1 MILSESWL
9 REWVN
14 PDLDSDGLAHRLT
27 MAGLEV
33 DAVTALAEGL
43 SGVIVAE
50 IVAAQPHPD
59 ADKLKVCS
67 VNTGS
72 DIVQIVC
79 GAPNAEVGLKAP
91 LAQPGD
97 KLPGGVKIK
106 KAKLRGV
113 ESQGML
119 CSAAELTLS
128 EDHDGLLALAS
139 DAPIGTDISEYLNL
153 DDRLIEI
160 GLTPNRADCLSVL
173 GVARDLAVVVDLPFN
188 GEASAPVE
196 PKVDD
201 TFPVTVLSPEKC
213 PRYLGRVIRDVDV
226 RRPTPLFMVER
237 LRRSG
242 IRSIDP
248 VVDITNYVM
257 LEIGQPLHAFNL
269 EALEGGIVVREAQP
283 NEALTLLDGQ
293 SRKMTAGT
301 LMIADKVKPLAMA
314 GIMGGEGSGVDQQT
328 RHLFLEAAFFTPEL
342 MAGRARQYGLHTDAS
357 HRYERGVD
365 PELPYRA
372 IERATTLLM
381 EWVGGKP
388 GPITDISATEHLPA
402 RTGVTLRASA
412 IEAMLGIEV
421 PADEVTRIL
430 KGLGFEVVVDSAAQ
444 EWCCTA
450 PSWRFDMG
458 LEADLIEEIAR
469 IFGYDNIPTQPVQG
483 ASQAGVNSEAT
494 ASLADIRHRLVSR
507 GFNEAITFSF
517 VSPDAQALFDPDWVP
532 VALKNPISSDLSVMR
547 TSLLPGLAGAAA
559 HNIKRQITRVR
570 FFETGLRFLPE
581 ANGLTQTPTLALILC
596 GARTPEG
603 WSAQS
608 DTVDFYDLKGEIEA
622 LLAAAAKPV
631 TFRSAIRAGLHD
643 GQTAEVVLGD
653 SVIGVMGRLHPMAAS
668 ELDLPDKTFVA
679 ELDLAEVL
687 QRAMPDYHDISR
699 YPEVRRDLAVVLDK
713 QVAASAAV
721 DLVKAAAGEY
731 LADVVVFDLYEG
743 EGVAENEKSLA
754 MGLTFRDQS
763 RTLTDEEVSNALVQV
778 IDSLTEKLGAR
789 LRH

>member
-1 MILSESWL
+1 
-9 REWVN
+9 
-14 PDLDSDGLAHRLT
+14 
-27 MAGLEV
+27 
-33 DAVTALAEGL
+33 
-43 SGVIVAE
+43 
-50 IVAAQPHPD
+50 
-59 ADKLKVCS
+59 
-67 VNTGS
+67 
-72 DIVQIVC
+72 
-79 GAPNAEVGLKAP
+79 
-91 LAQPGD
+91 
-97 KLPGGVKIK
+97 
-106 KAKLRGV
+106 
-113 ESQGML
+113 ML

-128 EDHDGLLALAS
+128 DDHDGLLALPS
-139 DAPIGTDISEYLNL
+139 DAPVGKDMTDYLNL

-173 GVARDLAVVVDLPFN
+173 GVARDLAVVVDAPFN
-188 GEASAPVE
+188 DEAAAAVE
-196 PKVDD
+196 PTIDE

-213 PRYLGRVIRDVDV
+213 PRYLGRVIRDIDIA
-226 RRPTPLFMVER
+226 RPTPLFMVER

-257 LEIGQPLHAFNL
+257 LELGQPLHAFNL
-269 EALEGGIVVREAQP
+269 EALEGGIVVREAES

-293 SRKMTAGT
+293 AREMTAGT
-301 LMIADKVKPLAMA
+301 LMIADQVKPLAMA

-372 IERATTLLM
+372 IERATALLL
-381 EWVGGKP
+381 EWVGGNP
-388 GPITDISATEHLPA
+388 GPVTDISATEQLPLRA
-402 RTGVTLRASA
+402 GVTLRASA
-412 IEAMLGIEV
+412 LEAMLGIEV

-430 KGLGFEVVVDSAAQ
+430 RGLGFEVVIDSAAQ

-458 LEADLIEEIAR
+458 LEADLIEEVAR
-469 IFGYDNIPTQPVQG
+469 IFGYDNIPTLPVQG
-483 ASQAGVNSEAT
+483 ASQASVNSETT
-494 ASLADIRHRLVSR
+494 ASLAELRHRLVSR

-517 VSPDAQALFDPDWVP
+517 VSPSAQRLFDPDSVP
-532 VALKNPISSDLSVMR
+532 VALKNPISSDLAVMR

-559 HNIKRQITRVR
+559 HNIKRQISRIR
-570 FFETGLRFLPE
+570 LFETGLRFLPHDN
-581 ANGLTQTPTLALILC
+581 ALAQTPTLALLLC
-596 GARTPEG
+596 GARSPEG
-603 WSAQS
+603 WSAQPS
-608 DTVDFYDLKGEIEA
+608 AVDFYDLKGEIEA
-622 LLAAAAKPV
+622 LLAAAALPV
-631 TFRSAIRAGLHD
+631 LFRPAVRPGLHD

-653 SVIGVMGRLHPMAAS
+653 TVIGILGRLHPTVAS

-687 QRAMPDYHDISR
+687 QRAMPDYQDISR

-713 QVAASAAV
+713 QVAASAAL
-721 DLVKAAAGEY
+721 DLVKAVAGEH
-731 LADVVVFDLYEG
+731 LADVVIFDLYEG
-743 EGVAENEKSLA
+743 DGVAENEKSLA

-763 RTLTDEEVSNALVQV
+763 RTLTDEEVSNALAQV

>member
-763 RTLTDEEVSNALVQV
+763 RTLTDEEVSNALAQV

>member
-14 PDLDSDGLAHRLT
+14 PDLDTHELAHRLT

-33 DAVTALAEGL
+33 DAVTPLAEGL
-43 SGVIVAE
+43 SGVVVAE
-50 IVAAQPHPD
+50 IVAAQQHPD
-59 ADKLKVCS
+59 ADKLRVCS

-72 DIVQIVC
+72 DTVQIVC
-79 GAPNAEVGLKAP
+79 GAPNADVGLKAP
-91 LAQPGD
+91 LAQPGA

-128 EDHDGLLALAS
+128 DDHDGLLALAS
-139 DAPIGTDISEYLNL
+139 DAPVGTDISEYLNL

-173 GVARDLAVVVDLPFN
+173 GVARDLAVVVDLPFSDE
-188 GEASAPVE
+188 EAVPVE
-196 PKVDD
+196 PMISE

-213 PRYLGRVIRDVDV
+213 PRYLGRVIKDVDIN
-226 RRPTPLFMVER
+226 RPTPLFMVER

-293 SRKMTAGT
+293 ARDMIEGT
-301 LMIADKVKPLAMA
+301 LMIADEVKPLAMA
-314 GIMGGEGSGVDQQT
+314 GIMGGQGSGVDKQT

-342 MAGRARQYGLHTDAS
+342 MAGRARHYGLHTDAS

-372 IERATTLLM
+372 IERATTLLL

-388 GPITDISATEHLPA
+388 GPITDISATEHLPPRA
-402 RTGVTLRASA
+402 GVTLRASA

-421 PADEVTRIL
+421 SADEVTRIL
-430 KGLGFEVVVDSAAQ
+430 KGLGFEVVHDAAAQ

-483 ASQAGVNSEAT
+483 ASQAGANSEAT
-494 ASLADIRHRLVSR
+494 ASLAEIRYRLVSR

-517 VSPDAQALFDPDWVP
+517 VSPGAQALFNPDWVP
-532 VALKNPISSDLSVMR
+532 VSLKNPISSDLAVMR

-559 HNIKRQITRVR
+559 HNIKRQTTRIR
-570 FFETGLRFLPE
+570 LFETGLRFLPQDS
-581 ANGLTQTPTLALILC
+581 GLAQTPTLALILC
-596 GARTPEG
+596 GARSPEG
-603 WSAQS
+603 WSTQS
-608 DTVDFYDLKGEIEA
+608 DAVDFYDLKGEIEA
-622 LLAAAAKPV
+622 LLAAAAMPLV
-631 TFRSAIRAGLHD
+631 FRPAVRPGLHD
-643 GQTAEVVLGD
+643 GQTAEVMVGET
-653 SVIGVMGRLHPMAAS
+653 VIGVAGRLHPTAAS

-763 RTLTDEEVSNALVQV
+763 RTLTDEEVSNALAQV

>member
-14 PDLDSDGLAHRLT
+14 PDLDTHELAHRLT

-33 DAVTALAEGL
+33 DAVTPLAEGL
-43 SGVIVAE
+43 SGVVVAE
-50 IVAAQPHPD
+50 IVAAQQHPD
-59 ADKLKVCS
+59 ADKLRVCS

-72 DIVQIVC
+72 DTVQIVC

-91 LAQPGD
+91 LAQPGA

-128 EDHDGLLALAS
+128 DDHDGLLALAS
-139 DAPIGTDISEYLNL
+139 DAPVGTDISEYLNL

-173 GVARDLAVVVDLPFN
+173 GVARDLAVVVDLPFSDE
-188 GEASAPVE
+188 EAVPVE
-196 PKVDD
+196 PMISE

-213 PRYLGRVIRDVDV
+213 PRYLGRVIKDVDIN
-226 RRPTPLFMVER
+226 RPTPLFMVER

-293 SRKMTAGT
+293 ARDMIEGT
-301 LMIADKVKPLAMA
+301 LMIADEVKPLAMA
-314 GIMGGEGSGVDQQT
+314 GIMGGQGSGVDKQT

-342 MAGRARQYGLHTDAS
+342 MAGRARHYGLHTDAS

-372 IERATTLLM
+372 IERATTLLL

-388 GPITDISATEHLPA
+388 GPITDISATEHLPPRA
-402 RTGVTLRASA
+402 GVTLRASA
-412 IEAMLGIEV
+412 IEAMLGVEV
-421 PADEVTRIL
+421 SADEVTRIL
-430 KGLGFEVVVDSAAQ
+430 KGLGFEVVHDAAAQ

-483 ASQAGVNSEAT
+483 ASQAGANSEAT
-494 ASLADIRHRLVSR
+494 ASLAEIRYRLVSR

-517 VSPDAQALFDPDWVP
+517 VSPGAQALFNPDWVP
-532 VALKNPISSDLSVMR
+532 VSLKNPISSDLAVMR

-559 HNIKRQITRVR
+559 HNIKRQTTRIR
-570 FFETGLRFLPE
+570 LFETGLRFLPQDS
-581 ANGLTQTPTLALILC
+581 GLAQTPTLALILC
-596 GARTPEG
+596 GARSPEG
-603 WSAQS
+603 WSTQS
-608 DTVDFYDLKGEIEA
+608 DAVDFYDLKGEIEA
-622 LLAAAAKPV
+622 LLAAAAMPLV
-631 TFRSAIRAGLHD
+631 FRPAVRPGLHD
-643 GQTAEVVLGD
+643 GQTAEVMVGET
-653 SVIGVMGRLHPMAAS
+653 VIGVAGRLHPTAAS

-763 RTLTDEEVSNALVQV
+763 RTLTDEEVSNALAQV

>member
-14 PDLDSDGLAHRLT
+14 PDLDTHELAHRLT

-33 DAVTALAEGL
+33 DAVTPLAEGL
-43 SGVIVAE
+43 SGVVVAE
-50 IVAAQPHPD
+50 IVAAQQHPD
-59 ADKLKVCS
+59 ADKLRVCS

-72 DIVQIVC
+72 DTVQIVC

-91 LAQPGD
+91 LAQPGA

-128 EDHDGLLALAS
+128 DDHDGLLALAS
-139 DAPIGTDISEYLNL
+139 DAPVGTDISEYLNL

-173 GVARDLAVVVDLPFN
+173 GVARDLAVVVDLPFSDE
-188 GEASAPVE
+188 EAVPVE
-196 PKVDD
+196 PMISE

-213 PRYLGRVIRDVDV
+213 PRYLGRVIKDVDIN
-226 RRPTPLFMVER
+226 RPTPLFMVER

-293 SRKMTAGT
+293 ARDMIEGT
-301 LMIADKVKPLAMA
+301 LMIADEVKPLAMA
-314 GIMGGEGSGVDQQT
+314 GIMGGQGSGVDKQT

-342 MAGRARQYGLHTDAS
+342 MAGRARHYGLHTDAS

-372 IERATTLLM
+372 IERATTLLL

-388 GPITDISATEHLPA
+388 GPITDISATEHLPPRA
-402 RTGVTLRASA
+402 GVTLRASA

-421 PADEVTRIL
+421 SADEVTRIL
-430 KGLGFEVVVDSAAQ
+430 KGLGFEVVHDAAAQ

-483 ASQAGVNSEAT
+483 ASQAGANSEAT
-494 ASLADIRHRLVSR
+494 ASLAEIRYRLVSR

-517 VSPDAQALFDPDWVP
+517 VSPGAQALFNPDWVP
-532 VALKNPISSDLSVMR
+532 VSLKNPISSDLAVMR

-559 HNIKRQITRVR
+559 HNIKRQTTRIR
-570 FFETGLRFLPE
+570 LFETGLRFLPQDS
-581 ANGLTQTPTLALILC
+581 GLAQTPTLALILC
-596 GARTPEG
+596 GARSPEG
-603 WSAQS
+603 WSTQS
-608 DTVDFYDLKGEIEA
+608 DAVDFYDLKGEIEA
-622 LLAAAAKPV
+622 LLAAAAMPLV
-631 TFRSAIRAGLHD
+631 FRPAVRPGLHD
-643 GQTAEVVLGD
+643 GQTAEVMVGET
-653 SVIGVMGRLHPMAAS
+653 VIGVAGRLHPTAAS

-731 LADVVVFDLYEG
+731 LDDVVVFDLYEG

-763 RTLTDEEVSNALVQV
+763 RTLTDEEVSNALAQV

>member
-14 PDLDSDGLAHRLT
+14 PDLDTHELAHRLT

-33 DAVTALAEGL
+33 DAVTPLAEGL
-43 SGVIVAE
+43 SGVVVAE
-50 IVAAQPHPD
+50 IVAAQQHPD
-59 ADKLKVCS
+59 ADKLRVCS

-72 DIVQIVC
+72 DTVQIVC

-91 LAQPGD
+91 LAQPGA

-128 EDHDGLLALAS
+128 DDHDGLLALAS
-139 DAPIGTDISEYLNL
+139 DAPVGTDISEYLNL

-173 GVARDLAVVVDLPFN
+173 GVARDLAVVVDLPFSDE
-188 GEASAPVE
+188 EAVPVE
-196 PKVDD
+196 PMISE

-213 PRYLGRVIRDVDV
+213 PRYLGRVIKDVDIN
-226 RRPTPLFMVER
+226 RPTPLFMVER

-248 VVDITNYVM
+248 IVDITNYVM

-293 SRKMTAGT
+293 ARDMIEGT
-301 LMIADKVKPLAMA
+301 LMIADEVKPLAMA
-314 GIMGGEGSGVDQQT
+314 GIMGGQGSGVDKQT

-342 MAGRARQYGLHTDAS
+342 MAGRARHYGLHTDAS

-372 IERATTLLM
+372 IERATTLLL

-388 GPITDISATEHLPA
+388 GPITDISATEHLPPRA
-402 RTGVTLRASA
+402 GVTLRASA

-421 PADEVTRIL
+421 SADEVTRIL
-430 KGLGFEVVVDSAAQ
+430 KGLGFEVVHDAAAQ

-483 ASQAGVNSEAT
+483 ASQAGANSEAT
-494 ASLADIRHRLVSR
+494 ASLAEIRYRLVSR

-517 VSPDAQALFDPDWVP
+517 VSPGAQALFNPDWVP
-532 VALKNPISSDLSVMR
+532 VSLKNPISSDLAVMR
-547 TSLLPGLAGAAA
+547 TSLLPGIAGAAA
-559 HNIKRQITRVR
+559 HNIKRQTTRIR
-570 FFETGLRFLPE
+570 LFETGLRFLPQDS
-581 ANGLTQTPTLALILC
+581 GLAQTPTLALILC
-596 GARTPEG
+596 GARSPEG
-603 WSAQS
+603 WSTQS
-608 DTVDFYDLKGEIEA
+608 DAVDFYDLKGEIEA
-622 LLAAAAKPV
+622 LLAAAAMPLV
-631 TFRSAIRAGLHD
+631 FRPAVRPGLHD
-643 GQTAEVVLGD
+643 GQTAEVMVGET
-653 SVIGVMGRLHPMAAS
+653 VIGVAGRLHPTAAS

-763 RTLTDEEVSNALVQV
+763 RTLTDEEVSNALAQV

>member
-9 REWVN
+9 REWVS
-14 PDLDSDGLAHRLT
+14 PDLDSHELAHRLT

-50 IVAAQPHPD
+50 IVAVKQHPD

-139 DAPIGTDISEYLNL
+139 DAPVGTDITEYLDL

-196 PKVDD
+196 PALDE

-226 RRPTPLFMVER
+226 SRPTPLFMVER

-257 LEIGQPLHAFNL
+257 LELGQPLHAFNL
-269 EALEGGIVVREAQP
+269 EALEGGIVVRDAQP
-283 NEALTLLDGQ
+283 NEALMLLDGQ
-293 SRKMTAGT
+293 SREMTVGT
-301 LMIADKVKPLAMA
+301 LMIADEVKPLAMA

-388 GPITDISATEHLPA
+388 GPITDISATEHLPVRA
-402 RTGVTLRASA
+402 GVMLRASA

-430 KGLGFEVVVDSAAQ
+430 KGLGFEVVVDPAAQ

-469 IFGYDNIPTQPVQG
+469 IFGYDNIPTLPVQG
-483 ASQAGVNSEAT
+483 ASQAGVNSET
-494 ASLADIRHRLVSR
+494 TTSLADIRHRLVSR

-532 VALKNPISSDLSVMR
+532 VALKNPISSDLAVMR

-570 FFETGLRFLPE
+570 LFETGLRFLPE
-581 ANGLTQTPTLALILC
+581 ANGLAQTPTLALILC

-603 WSAQS
+603 WSTQS
-608 DTVDFYDLKGEIEA
+608 GSVDFYDLKGEIEA
-622 LLAAAAKPV
+622 LFAAAATPV
-631 TFRSAIRAGLHD
+631 TFRSAVRSGLHD
-643 GQTAEVVLGD
+643 GQTAEVLLGD
-653 SVIGVMGRLHPMAAS
+653 TVIGVIGRLHPTAAS

-721 DLVKAAAGEY
+721 DLVKAAAGEC

-754 MGLTFRDQS
+754 LGLTFRDQS
-763 RTLTDEEVSNALVQV
+763 RTLTDEEVSNTLAQV

>member
-14 PDLDSDGLAHRLT
+14 PDLESHELAHRLT

-33 DAVTALAEGL
+33 DAVTTLAEGL
-43 SGVIVAE
+43 SGVVVAE
-50 IVAAQPHPD
+50 IVAAQQHPD

-72 DIVQIVC
+72 DTVQIVC
-79 GAPNAEVGLKAP
+79 GAPNAEVGLKVP
-91 LAQPGD
+91 LAQPGAT
-97 KLPGGVKIK
+97 LPGGVKIK

-128 EDHDGLLALAS
+128 DDHDGLLALPS
-139 DAPIGTDISEYLNL
+139 DAPVGKDMTDYLNL

-173 GVARDLAVVVDLPFN
+173 GVARDLAVVVDALFN
-188 GEASAPVE
+188 DEAAAAVE
-196 PKVDD
+196 PTIDE

-213 PRYLGRVIRDVDV
+213 PRYLGRVIRDIDIA
-226 RRPTPLFMVER
+226 RPTPLFMVER

-257 LEIGQPLHAFNL
+257 LELGQPLHAFNL
-269 EALEGGIVVREAQP
+269 EALEGGIVVREAES

-293 SRKMTAGT
+293 AREMTAGT
-301 LMIADKVKPLAMA
+301 LMIADQVKPLAMA

-372 IERATTLLM
+372 IERATALLL
-381 EWVGGKP
+381 EWVGGNP
-388 GPITDISATEHLPA
+388 GPVIDISATEQLPLRA
-402 RTGVTLRASA
+402 GVTLRASA
-412 IEAMLGIEV
+412 LEAMLGIEV

-430 KGLGFEVVVDSAAQ
+430 KGLGFEVVIDSAAQ

-458 LEADLIEEIAR
+458 LEADLIEEVAR
-469 IFGYDNIPTQPVQG
+469 IFGYDNIPTLPVQG
-483 ASQAGVNSEAT
+483 ASQASVNSETT
-494 ASLADIRHRLVSR
+494 ASLAELRHRLVSR

-517 VSPDAQALFDPDWVP
+517 VSPSAQRLFDPDSVP
-532 VALKNPISSDLSVMR
+532 VALKNPISSDLAVMR

-559 HNIKRQITRVR
+559 HNIKRQISRIR
-570 FFETGLRFLPE
+570 LFETGLRFLPHDN
-581 ANGLTQTPTLALILC
+581 ALAQTPTLALLLC
-596 GARTPEG
+596 GARSPEG
-603 WSAQS
+603 WSAQPS
-608 DTVDFYDLKGEIEA
+608 AVDFYDLKGEIEA
-622 LLAAAAKPV
+622 LLAAAALPV
-631 TFRSAIRAGLHD
+631 LFRPAVRPGLHD

-653 SVIGVMGRLHPMAAS
+653 KVIGILGRLHPTVAS

-687 QRAMPDYHDISR
+687 QRAMPDYQDISR

-713 QVAASAAV
+713 QVAASAAL
-721 DLVKAAAGEY
+721 DLVKAVAGEH
-731 LADVVVFDLYEG
+731 LADVIIFDLYEG
-743 EGVAENEKSLA
+743 KGVAENEKSLA

-763 RTLTDEEVSNALVQV
+763 RTLTDEEVSNALAQV

>member
-188 GEASAPVE
+188 GEASAPVK

-226 RRPTPLFMVER
+226 TRPTPLFMVER

-293 SRKMTAGT
+293 SREMTAGT
-301 LMIADKVKPLAMA
+301 LMIADEVKPLAMA

-388 GPITDISATEHLPA
+388 GPI
-402 RTGVTLRASA
+402 
-412 IEAMLGIEV
+412 
-421 PADEVTRIL
+421 
-430 KGLGFEVVVDSAAQ
+430 
-444 EWCCTA
+444 
-450 PSWRFDMG
+450 
-458 LEADLIEEIAR
+458 LI
-469 IFGYDNIPTQPVQG
+469 
-483 ASQAGVNSEAT
+483 
-494 ASLADIRHRLVSR
+494 
-507 GFNEAITFSF
+507 
-517 VSPDAQALFDPDWVP
+517 
-532 VALKNPISSDLSVMR
+532 
-547 TSLLPGLAGAAA
+547 SLLP
-559 HNIKRQITRVR
+559 NIYR
-570 FFETGLRFLPE
+570 L
-581 ANGLTQTPTLALILC
+581 
-596 GARTPEG
+596 
-603 WSAQS
+603 
-608 DTVDFYDLKGEIEA
+608 
-622 LLAAAAKPV
+622 
-631 TFRSAIRAGLHD
+631 
-643 GQTAEVVLGD
+643 VL
-653 SVIGVMGRLHPMAAS
+653 V
-668 ELDLPDKTFVA
+668 
-679 ELDLAEVL
+679 
-687 QRAMPDYHDISR
+687 
-699 YPEVRRDLAVVLDK
+699 
-713 QVAASAAV
+713 
-721 DLVKAAAGEY
+721 
-731 LADVVVFDLYEG
+731 
-743 EGVAENEKSLA
+743 
-754 MGLTFRDQS
+754 
-763 RTLTDEEVSNALVQV
+763 
-778 IDSLTEKLGAR
+778 
-789 LRH
+789 

>member
-1 MILSESWL
+1 MIISESWL

-14 PDLDSDGLAHRLT
+14 PDLDTHELAHRLT

-33 DAVTALAEGL
+33 DAVTPLAEGL
-43 SGVIVAE
+43 SGVVVAE
-50 IVAAQPHPD
+50 IVAAQQHPD
-59 ADKLKVCS
+59 ADKLRVCS

-72 DIVQIVC
+72 DTVQIVC

-91 LAQPGD
+91 LAQPGA

-128 EDHDGLLALAS
+128 DDHDGLLALAS
-139 DAPIGTDISEYLNL
+139 DAPVGTDISEYLNL

-173 GVARDLAVVVDLPFN
+173 GVARDLAVVVDLPFSDE
-188 GEASAPVE
+188 EAVPVE
-196 PKVDD
+196 PMISE
-201 TFPVTVLSPEKC
+201 TFSVTVLSPEKC
-213 PRYLGRVIRDVDV
+213 PRYLGRVIKDVDIN
-226 RRPTPLFMVER
+226 RPTPLFMVER

-293 SRKMTAGT
+293 ARDMIEGT
-301 LMIADKVKPLAMA
+301 LMIADEVKPLAMA
-314 GIMGGEGSGVDQQT
+314 GIMGGQGSGVDKQT

-342 MAGRARQYGLHTDAS
+342 MAGRARHYGLHTDAS

-372 IERATTLLM
+372 IERATTLLL

-388 GPITDISATEHLPA
+388 GPITDISATEHLPPRA
-402 RTGVTLRASA
+402 GVTLRASA

-421 PADEVTRIL
+421 SADEVTRIL
-430 KGLGFEVVVDSAAQ
+430 KGLGFEVVHDAAAQ

-483 ASQAGVNSEAT
+483 ASQAGANSEAT
-494 ASLADIRHRLVSR
+494 ASLAEIRYRLVSR

-517 VSPDAQALFDPDWVP
+517 VSPGAQALFNPDWVP
-532 VALKNPISSDLSVMR
+532 VSLKNPISSDLAVMR

-559 HNIKRQITRVR
+559 HNIKRQTTRIR
-570 FFETGLRFLPE
+570 LFETGLRFLPQDS
-581 ANGLTQTPTLALILC
+581 GLAQTPTLALILC
-596 GARTPEG
+596 GARSPEG
-603 WSAQS
+603 WSTQS
-608 DTVDFYDLKGEIEA
+608 DAVDFYDLKGEIEA
-622 LLAAAAKPV
+622 LLAAAAMPLV
-631 TFRSAIRAGLHD
+631 FRPAVRPGLHD
-643 GQTAEVVLGD
+643 GQTAEVMVGET
-653 SVIGVMGRLHPMAAS
+653 VIGVAGRLHPTAAS

-763 RTLTDEEVSNALVQV
+763 RTLTDEEVSNALAQV

>member
-1 MILSESWL
+1 
-9 REWVN
+9 
-14 PDLDSDGLAHRLT
+14 
-27 MAGLEV
+27 
-33 DAVTALAEGL
+33 
-43 SGVIVAE
+43 VA
-50 IVAAQPHPD
+50 
-59 ADKLKVCS
+59 
-67 VNTGS
+67 
-72 DIVQIVC
+72 
-79 GAPNAEVGLKAP
+79 
-91 LAQPGD
+91 
-97 KLPGGVKIK
+97 IK

-139 DAPIGTDISEYLNL
+139 DAPVGTDIKEYLNL

-188 GEASAPVE
+188 GEASATVAPALDE
-196 PKVDD
+196 
-201 TFPVTVLSPEKC
+201 TLPVTVLSPEKC
-213 PRYLGRVIRDVDV
+213 PRYLGRVIRDVDIN
-226 RRPTPLFMVER
+226 RPTPLFMVER

-293 SRKMTAGT
+293 SREMTAGT
-301 LMIADKVKPLAMA
+301 LMIADEVKPLAIA

-402 RTGVTLRASA
+402 RAGVTLRASA
-412 IEAMLGIEV
+412 IKAMLGIEV

-430 KGLGFEVVVDSAAQ
+430 KGLGFEVVVDSAAD

-469 IFGYDNIPTQPVQG
+469 IFGYDNIPTLPVQG
-483 ASQAGVNSEAT
+483 ASQAGVNSEAM

-517 VSPDAQALFDPDWVP
+517 VSPDAQALFDPDSVP
-532 VALKNPISSDLSVMR
+532 VALKNPISSDLAVMR

-581 ANGLTQTPTLALILC
+581 ASDLAQTPTLALILC
-596 GARTPEG
+596 GARAPEG
-603 WSAQS
+603 WSTQS
-608 DTVDFYDLKGEIEA
+608 DSVDFFDLKGEIEA

-631 TFRSAIRAGLHD
+631 TFRSAVRAGLHD

-653 SVIGVMGRLHPMAAS
+653 SVIGVMGRLHPTAAS

-763 RTLTDEEVSNALVQV
+763 RTLTDEEVSNALAQV

>member
-14 PDLDSDGLAHRLT
+14 PDLDSHELAHRLT

-50 IVAAQPHPD
+50 IVAAQQHPD

-139 DAPIGTDISEYLNL
+139 DAPVGADITEYLDL

-173 GVARDLAVVVDLPFN
+173 GVARDLAVVVDAPFN
-188 GEASAPVE
+188 GEASAPVQPALDE
-196 PKVDD
+196 

-213 PRYLGRVIRDVDV
+213 PRYLGRVIRDVDIN
-226 RRPTPLFMVER
+226 RPTPLFMVER

-283 NEALTLLDGQ
+283 NEVLTLLDGQ
-293 SRKMTAGT
+293 SREMTAGT
-301 LMIADKVKPLAMA
+301 LMIADEVKPLAMA

-342 MAGRARQYGLHTDAS
+342 MAGRARHYGLHTDAS

-372 IERATTLLM
+372 IERATNLLM

-388 GPITDISATEHLPA
+388 GPIIDITATEHLPA
-402 RTGVTLRASA
+402 RAGVTLRASA
-412 IEAMLGIEV
+412 IKAMLGIEV

-430 KGLGFEVVVDSAAQ
+430 KGLGFEVVIDSAAQ

-469 IFGYDNIPTQPVQG
+469 IFGYDNIPTLPVQG

-494 ASLADIRHRLVSR
+494 ASLAEIRHRLVSR

-517 VSPDAQALFDPDWVP
+517 VSPDAQALFDPDSVP
-532 VALKNPISSDLSVMR
+532 VALKNPISSDLAVMR

-559 HNIKRQITRVR
+559 HNIKRQITRIR
-570 FFETGLRFLPE
+570 LFETGLRFLPE
-581 ANGLTQTPTLALILC
+581 ATGLAQTPTLALIVC

-603 WSAQS
+603 WSMQS
-608 DTVDFYDLKGEIEA
+608 DSVDFYDLKGEIEA

-653 SVIGVMGRLHPMAAS
+653 SVIGVMGRLHPTAAS

-721 DLVKAAAGEY
+721 DLVKAAAGEC

-763 RTLTDEEVSNALVQV
+763 RTLTDEEVSTALAQV

>member
-14 PDLDSDGLAHRLT
+14 PDLDSHELAHRLT

-33 DAVTALAEGL
+33 DAVTPLAEGL

-50 IVAAQPHPD
+50 IVATQQHPD
-59 ADKLKVCS
+59 ADKLRVCS

-139 DAPIGTDISEYLNL
+139 DAPVGKGITEYLDL

-173 GVARDLAVVVDLPFN
+173 GVARDLAVVIDLPFN
-188 GEASAPVE
+188 EEVSASVE
-196 PKVDD
+196 PALDE

-213 PRYLGRVIRDVDV
+213 PRYLGRVIRDVDIN
-226 RRPTPLFMVER
+226 RPTPLFMVER

-257 LEIGQPLHAFNL
+257 LELGQPLHAFNL

-293 SRKMTAGT
+293 SREMTAGT
-301 LMIADKVKPLAMA
+301 LMIADEVKPLAMA

-342 MAGRARQYGLHTDAS
+342 MAGRARQHGLHTDAS

-388 GPITDISATEHLPA
+388 GPITDISATEHLPV

-412 IEAMLGIEV
+412 VEAMLGIEV

-469 IFGYDNIPTQPVQG
+469 IFGYDNIPTLPVQG
-483 ASQAGVNSEAT
+483 ASQAGVNSET
-494 ASLADIRHRLVSR
+494 TTSLADIRHRLVSR

-532 VALKNPISSDLSVMR
+532 VALKNPISSDLAVMR

-581 ANGLTQTPTLALILC
+581 ANGLAQTPTLALILC

-608 DTVDFYDLKGEIEA
+608 ESVDFYDLKGEIEA

-653 SVIGVMGRLHPMAAS
+653 SVIGVMGRLHPTAAS

-763 RTLTDEEVSNALVQV
+763 RTLTDEEVSNALAQV

>member
-14 PDLDSDGLAHRLT
+14 PDLESHELAHRLT

-33 DAVTALAEGL
+33 DAVTTLAEGL
-43 SGVIVAE
+43 SGVVVAE
-50 IVAAQPHPD
+50 IVAAQQHPD

-72 DIVQIVC
+72 DTVQIVC
-79 GAPNAEVGLKAP
+79 GAPNAEVGLKVP
-91 LAQPGD
+91 LAQPGA

-128 EDHDGLLALAS
+128 DDHDGLLALPS
-139 DAPIGTDISEYLNL
+139 DAPVGKDMTDYLNL

-173 GVARDLAVVVDLPFN
+173 GVARDLAVVVDAPFN
-188 GEASAPVE
+188 DEAAAAVE
-196 PKVDD
+196 PTIDE

-213 PRYLGRVIRDVDV
+213 PRYLGRVIRDIDIA
-226 RRPTPLFMVER
+226 RPTPLFMVER

-257 LEIGQPLHAFNL
+257 LELGQPLHAFNL
-269 EALEGGIVVREAQP
+269 EALEGGIVVREAES

-293 SRKMTAGT
+293 AREMTAGT
-301 LMIADKVKPLAMA
+301 LMIADQVKPLAMA

-372 IERATTLLM
+372 IERATALLL
-381 EWVGGKP
+381 EWVGGNP
-388 GPITDISATEHLPA
+388 GPVIDISATEQLPLRA
-402 RTGVTLRASA
+402 GVTLRASA
-412 IEAMLGIEV
+412 LEAMLGIEV

-430 KGLGFEVVVDSAAQ
+430 RGLGFEVVIDSAAQ

-469 IFGYDNIPTQPVQG
+469 IFGYDNIPTLPVQG
-483 ASQAGVNSEAT
+483 ASQAGVNSETT
-494 ASLADIRHRLVSR
+494 ASLAELRHRLVSR

-517 VSPDAQALFDPDWVP
+517 VSPSAQRLFDPDSVP
-532 VALKNPISSDLSVMR
+532 VALKNPISSDLAVMR

-559 HNIKRQITRVR
+559 HNIKRQISRIR
-570 FFETGLRFLPE
+570 LFETGLRFLPHDN
-581 ANGLTQTPTLALILC
+581 ALAQTPTLALLLC
-596 GARTPEG
+596 GARSPEG
-603 WSAQS
+603 WSAQPS
-608 DTVDFYDLKGEIEA
+608 AVDFYDLKGEIEA
-622 LLAAAAKPV
+622 LLAAAALPV
-631 TFRSAIRAGLHD
+631 LFRPAVRPGLHD

-653 SVIGVMGRLHPMAAS
+653 TVIGILGRLHPTVAS

-687 QRAMPDYHDISR
+687 QRAMPDYQDISR

-713 QVAASAAV
+713 QVAASAAL
-721 DLVKAAAGEY
+721 DLVKAVAGEH
-731 LADVVVFDLYEG
+731 LADVVIFDLYEG

-763 RTLTDEEVSNALVQV
+763 RTLTDEEVSNALAQV
-778 IDSLTEKLGAR
+778 IDSLKEKLGAR

>member
-257 LEIGQPLHAFNL
+257 LEVGQPLHAFNL

-293 SRKMTAGT
+293 SREMTAGT

-430 KGLGFEVVVDSAAQ
+430 KGLGFEVVVDSASQ

-608 DTVDFYDLKGEIEA
+608 ATVDFYDLKGEIEA

-763 RTLTDEEVSNALVQV
+763 RTLTDEEVSNALAQV

>member
-188 GEASAPVE
+188 GEAGAPVE

-201 TFPVTVLSPEKC
+201 TFSVTVLSPEKC

-293 SRKMTAGT
+293 SREMTAGT
-301 LMIADKVKPLAMA
+301 LMIADEVKPLAMA

-372 IERATTLLM
+372 IERATSLLM

-388 GPITDISATEHLPA
+388 GPITDISATEHLPVRA
-402 RTGVTLRASA
+402 GVMLRASA
-412 IEAMLGIEV
+412 LEAVLGIEV

-469 IFGYDNIPTQPVQG
+469 IFGYDNIPTLPVQG

-532 VALKNPISSDLSVMR
+532 VALKNPISSDLAVMR

-603 WSAQS
+603 WSAES
-608 DTVDFYDLKGEIEA
+608 DSVDFYDLKGEIEA

-653 SVIGVMGRLHPMAAS
+653 SVIGVMGRLHPVAAS

-763 RTLTDEEVSNALVQV
+763 RTLTDEEVSNALAQV

>member
-1 MILSESWL
+1 
-9 REWVN
+9 
-14 PDLDSDGLAHRLT
+14 
-27 MAGLEV
+27 
-33 DAVTALAEGL
+33 
-43 SGVIVAE
+43 
-50 IVAAQPHPD
+50 
-59 ADKLKVCS
+59 
-67 VNTGS
+67 
-72 DIVQIVC
+72 
-79 GAPNAEVGLKAP
+79 
-91 LAQPGD
+91 
-97 KLPGGVKIK
+97 
-106 KAKLRGV
+106 
-113 ESQGML
+113 
-119 CSAAELTLS
+119 
-128 EDHDGLLALAS
+128 
-139 DAPIGTDISEYLNL
+139 
-153 DDRLIEI
+153 
-160 GLTPNRADCLSVL
+160 
-173 GVARDLAVVVDLPFN
+173 
-188 GEASAPVE
+188 
-196 PKVDD
+196 
-201 TFPVTVLSPEKC
+201 
-213 PRYLGRVIRDVDV
+213 
-226 RRPTPLFMVER
+226 
-237 LRRSG
+237 
-242 IRSIDP
+242 
-248 VVDITNYVM
+248 
-257 LEIGQPLHAFNL
+257 
-269 EALEGGIVVREAQP
+269 
-283 NEALTLLDGQ
+283 
-293 SRKMTAGT
+293 
-301 LMIADKVKPLAMA
+301 MA

-342 MAGRARQYGLHTDAS
+342 MAGRARHYGLHTDAS

-388 GPITDISATEHLPA
+388 GPITDITATEHLPA
-402 RTGVTLRASA
+402 RAGVTLRASA
-412 IEAMLGIEV
+412 IKAMLGIEV

-430 KGLGFEVVVDSAAQ
+430 KGLGFEVEIDSAAQ

-469 IFGYDNIPTQPVQG
+469 IFGYDNIPTLPVQG

-494 ASLADIRHRLVSR
+494 ASLAEIRHRLVSR

-532 VALKNPISSDLSVMR
+532 VALKNPISSDLAVMR

-608 DTVDFYDLKGEIEA
+608 DSVDFYDLKGEIEA
-622 LLAAAAKPV
+622 LLAAAAEPV

-653 SVIGVMGRLHPMAAS
+653 SVIGVIGRLHPTAAS

-763 RTLTDEEVSNALVQV
+763 RTLTDEEVSNALAQV

>member
-1 MILSESWL
+1 
-9 REWVN
+9 
-14 PDLDSDGLAHRLT
+14 
-27 MAGLEV
+27 
-33 DAVTALAEGL
+33 
-43 SGVIVAE
+43 
-50 IVAAQPHPD
+50 
-59 ADKLKVCS
+59 
-67 VNTGS
+67 
-72 DIVQIVC
+72 
-79 GAPNAEVGLKAP
+79 
-91 LAQPGD
+91 
-97 KLPGGVKIK
+97 VKIK

-139 DAPIGTDISEYLNL
+139 DAPVGKDITEYLDL

-188 GEASAPVE
+188 DEATAPVE
-196 PKVDD
+196 PTLDE

-213 PRYLGRVIRDVDV
+213 PRYLGRVIRDVDIN
-226 RRPTPLFMVER
+226 RPTPLFMVER

-293 SRKMTAGT
+293 TKEMMAGT
-301 LMIADKVKPLAMA
+301 LMIADEVKPLAMA

-342 MAGRARQYGLHTDAS
+342 MAGRARHYGLHTDAS

-388 GPITDISATEHLPA
+388 GPITDITATEHLPA
-402 RTGVTLRASA
+402 RAGVTLRASA
-412 IEAMLGIEV
+412 IKAMLGIEV

-430 KGLGFEVVVDSAAQ
+430 KGLGFEVEIDSAAQ

-469 IFGYDNIPTQPVQG
+469 IFGYDNIPTLPVQG

-494 ASLADIRHRLVSR
+494 ASLAEIRHRLVSR

-532 VALKNPISSDLSVMR
+532 VALKNPISSDLAVMR

-608 DTVDFYDLKGEIEA
+608 DSVDFYDLKGEIEA
-622 LLAAAAKPV
+622 LLAAAAEPV

-653 SVIGVMGRLHPMAAS
+653 SVIGVIGRLHPTAAS

-763 RTLTDEEVSNALVQV
+763 RTLTDEEVSNALAQV

>member
-14 PDLDSDGLAHRLT
+14 PDLDTHELAHRLT

-33 DAVTALAEGL
+33 DAVTPLAEGL
-43 SGVIVAE
+43 SGVVVAE
-50 IVAAQPHPD
+50 IVAAQQHPD
-59 ADKLKVCS
+59 ADKLRVCS

-72 DIVQIVC
+72 DTVQIVC

-91 LAQPGD
+91 LAQPGA

-128 EDHDGLLALAS
+128 DDHDGLLALAS
-139 DAPIGTDISEYLNL
+139 DAPVGTDISEYLNL

-173 GVARDLAVVVDLPFN
+173 GVARDLAVVVDLPFSDE
-188 GEASAPVE
+188 EAVPVE
-196 PKVDD
+196 PMISE

-213 PRYLGRVIRDVDV
+213 PRYLGRVIKDVDIN
-226 RRPTPLFMVER
+226 RPTPLFMVER

-293 SRKMTAGT
+293 ARDMIEGT
-301 LMIADKVKPLAMA
+301 LMIADEVKPLAMA
-314 GIMGGEGSGVDQQT
+314 GIMGGQGSGVDKQT

-342 MAGRARQYGLHTDAS
+342 MAGRARHYGLHTDAS

-372 IERATTLLM
+372 IERATTLLL

-388 GPITDISATEHLPA
+388 GPITDISATEHLPPRA
-402 RTGVTLRASA
+402 GVTLRASA

-430 KGLGFEVVVDSAAQ
+430 KGLGFEVVHDAAAQ

-483 ASQAGVNSEAT
+483 ASQAGANSEAT
-494 ASLADIRHRLVSR
+494 ASLAEIRYRLVSR

-517 VSPDAQALFDPDWVP
+517 VSPGAQALFNPDWVP
-532 VALKNPISSDLSVMR
+532 VSLKNPISSDLAVMR

-559 HNIKRQITRVR
+559 HNIKRQTTRIR
-570 FFETGLRFLPE
+570 LFETGLRFLPQDS
-581 ANGLTQTPTLALILC
+581 GLAQTPTLALILC
-596 GARTPEG
+596 GARSPEG
-603 WSAQS
+603 WSTQS
-608 DTVDFYDLKGEIEA
+608 DAVDFYDLKGEIEA
-622 LLAAAAKPV
+622 LLAAAAMPLV
-631 TFRSAIRAGLHD
+631 FRPAVRPGLHD
-643 GQTAEVVLGD
+643 GQTAEVMVGET
-653 SVIGVMGRLHPMAAS
+653 VIGVAGRLHPTAAS

-763 RTLTDEEVSNALVQV
+763 RTLTDEEVSNALAQV

>member
-14 PDLDSDGLAHRLT
+14 PDLESHELAHRLT

-33 DAVTALAEGL
+33 DAVTTLAEGL
-43 SGVIVAE
+43 SGVVVAE
-50 IVAAQPHPD
+50 IVAAQQHPD

-72 DIVQIVC
+72 DTVQIVC
-79 GAPNAEVGLKAP
+79 GAPNAEVGLKVP
-91 LAQPGD
+91 LAQPGAT
-97 KLPGGVKIK
+97 LPGGVKIK

-128 EDHDGLLALAS
+128 DDHDGLLALPS
-139 DAPIGTDISEYLNL
+139 DAPVGKDMTDYLNL

-173 GVARDLAVVVDLPFN
+173 GVARDLAVVVDALFN
-188 GEASAPVE
+188 DEAAAAVE
-196 PKVDD
+196 PTIDE

-213 PRYLGRVIRDVDV
+213 PRYLGRVIRDIDIA
-226 RRPTPLFMVER
+226 RPTPLFMVER

-257 LEIGQPLHAFNL
+257 LELGQPLHAFNL
-269 EALEGGIVVREAQP
+269 EALEGGIVVREAES

-293 SRKMTAGT
+293 AREMTAGT
-301 LMIADKVKPLAMA
+301 LMIADQVKPLAMA

-372 IERATTLLM
+372 IERATALLL
-381 EWVGGKP
+381 EWVGGNP
-388 GPITDISATEHLPA
+388 GPVTDISATEQLPLRA
-402 RTGVTLRASA
+402 GVTLRASA
-412 IEAMLGIEV
+412 LEAMLGIEV

-430 KGLGFEVVVDSAAQ
+430 RGLGFEVVIDSAAQ

-458 LEADLIEEIAR
+458 LEADLIEEVAR
-469 IFGYDNIPTQPVQG
+469 IFGYDNIPTLPVQG
-483 ASQAGVNSEAT
+483 ASQASVNSETT
-494 ASLADIRHRLVSR
+494 ASLAELRHRLVSR

-517 VSPDAQALFDPDWVP
+517 VSPSAQRLFDPDSVP
-532 VALKNPISSDLSVMR
+532 VALKNPISSDLAVMR

-559 HNIKRQITRVR
+559 HNIKRQISRIR
-570 FFETGLRFLPE
+570 LFETGLRFLPHDN
-581 ANGLTQTPTLALILC
+581 ALAQTPTLALLLC
-596 GARTPEG
+596 GARSPEG
-603 WSAQS
+603 WSAQPS
-608 DTVDFYDLKGEIEA
+608 AVDFYDLE
-622 LLAAAAKPV
+622 
-631 TFRSAIRAGLHD
+631 
-643 GQTAEVVLGD
+643 
-653 SVIGVMGRLHPMAAS
+653 
-668 ELDLPDKTFVA
+668 
-679 ELDLAEVL
+679 
-687 QRAMPDYHDISR
+687 
-699 YPEVRRDLAVVLDK
+699 RRDRGTTRRGRT
-713 QVAASAAV
+713 SRSC
-721 DLVKAAAGEY
+721 
-731 LADVVVFDLYEG
+731 F
-743 EGVAENEKSLA
+743 
-754 MGLTFRDQS
+754 GLP
-763 RTLTDEEVSNALVQV
+763 
-778 IDSLTEKLGAR
+778 
-789 LRH
+789 

>member
-14 PDLDSDGLAHRLT
+14 PDLDTHELAHRLT

-33 DAVTALAEGL
+33 DAVTPLAEGL
-43 SGVIVAE
+43 SGVVVAE
-50 IVAAQPHPD
+50 IVAAQQHPD
-59 ADKLKVCS
+59 ADKLRVCS

-72 DIVQIVC
+72 DTVQIVC

-91 LAQPGD
+91 LAQPGA

-128 EDHDGLLALAS
+128 DDHDGLLALAS
-139 DAPIGTDISEYLNL
+139 DAPVGTDISEYLNL

-173 GVARDLAVVVDLPFN
+173 GVARDLAVVVDLPFSDE
-188 GEASAPVE
+188 EAVPVE
-196 PKVDD
+196 PMISE

-213 PRYLGRVIRDVDV
+213 PRYLGRVIKDVDIN
-226 RRPTPLFMVER
+226 RPTPLFMVER

-293 SRKMTAGT
+293 ARDMIEGT
-301 LMIADKVKPLAMA
+301 LMIADEVKPLAMA
-314 GIMGGEGSGVDQQT
+314 GIMGGQGSGVDKQT

-342 MAGRARQYGLHTDAS
+342 MAGRARHYGLHTDAS

-372 IERATTLLM
+372 IERATTLLL

-388 GPITDISATEHLPA
+388 GPITDISATEHLPPRA
-402 RTGVTLRASA
+402 GVTLRASA

-421 PADEVTRIL
+421 SADEVTRIL
-430 KGLGFEVVVDSAAQ
+430 KGLGFEVVHDAAAQ

-483 ASQAGVNSEAT
+483 ASQAGANSEAT
-494 ASLADIRHRLVSR
+494 ASLAEIRYRLVSR

-517 VSPDAQALFDPDWVP
+517 VSPGAQALFNPDWVP
-532 VALKNPISSDLSVMR
+532 VSLKNPISSDLAVMR

-559 HNIKRQITRVR
+559 HNIKRQTTRIR
-570 FFETGLRFLPE
+570 LFETGLRFLPQDS
-581 ANGLTQTPTLALILC
+581 GLAQTPTLALILC
-596 GARTPEG
+596 GARSPEG
-603 WSAQS
+603 WSTQS
-608 DTVDFYDLKGEIEA
+608 DAVDFYDLKGEIEA
-622 LLAAAAKPV
+622 LLAAAAMPLV
-631 TFRSAIRAGLHD
+631 FRPAVRPGLHD
-643 GQTAEVVLGD
+643 GQTAEVMVGET
-653 SVIGVMGRLHPMAAS
+653 VIGVAGRLHPTAAS

-763 RTLTDEEVSNALVQV
+763 RTLTDEEVSNALTQV

>member
-257 LEIGQPLHAFNL
+257 LEVGQPLHAFNL

-430 KGLGFEVVVDSAAQ
+430 KGLGFEVVVDSASQ

-763 RTLTDEEVSNALVQV
+763 RTLTDEEVSNALAQV

>member
-1 MILSESWL
+1 MIISESWL

-14 PDLDSDGLAHRLT
+14 PDLDTHELAHRLT

-33 DAVTALAEGL
+33 DAVTPLAEGL
-43 SGVIVAE
+43 SGVVVAE
-50 IVAAQPHPD
+50 IVAAQQHPD
-59 ADKLKVCS
+59 ADKLRVCS

-72 DIVQIVC
+72 DTVQIVC

-91 LAQPGD
+91 LAQPGA

-128 EDHDGLLALAS
+128 DDHDGLLALAS
-139 DAPIGTDISEYLNL
+139 DAPVGTDISEYLNL

-173 GVARDLAVVVDLPFN
+173 GVARDLAVVVDLPFSDE
-188 GEASAPVE
+188 EAVPVE
-196 PKVDD
+196 PMISE
-201 TFPVTVLSPEKC
+201 TFSVTVLSPEKC
-213 PRYLGRVIRDVDV
+213 PRYLGRVIKDVDIN
-226 RRPTPLFMVER
+226 RPTPLFMVER

-293 SRKMTAGT
+293 ARDMIEGT
-301 LMIADKVKPLAMA
+301 LMIADEVKPLAMA
-314 GIMGGEGSGVDQQT
+314 GIMGGQGSGVDKQT

-342 MAGRARQYGLHTDAS
+342 MAGRARHYGLHTDAS

-372 IERATTLLM
+372 IERATTLLL

-388 GPITDISATEHLPA
+388 GPITDISATEHLPPRA
-402 RTGVTLRASA
+402 GVTLRASA

-430 KGLGFEVVVDSAAQ
+430 KGLGFEVVHDAAAQ

-483 ASQAGVNSEAT
+483 ASQAGANSEAT
-494 ASLADIRHRLVSR
+494 ASLAEIRYRLVSR

-517 VSPDAQALFDPDWVP
+517 VSPGAQALFNPDWVP
-532 VALKNPISSDLSVMR
+532 VSLKNPISSDLAVMR

-559 HNIKRQITRVR
+559 HNIKRQTTRIR
-570 FFETGLRFLPE
+570 LFETGLRFLPQDS
-581 ANGLTQTPTLALILC
+581 GLAQTPTLALILC
-596 GARTPEG
+596 GARSPEG
-603 WSAQS
+603 WSTQS
-608 DTVDFYDLKGEIEA
+608 DAVDFYDLKGEIEA
-622 LLAAAAKPV
+622 LLAAAAMPLV
-631 TFRSAIRAGLHD
+631 FRPAVRPGLHD
-643 GQTAEVVLGD
+643 GQTAEVMVGET
-653 SVIGVMGRLHPMAAS
+653 VIGVAGRLHPTAAS

-763 RTLTDEEVSNALVQV
+763 RTLTDEEVSNALAQV

>member
-14 PDLDSDGLAHRLT
+14 PDLDSHELAHRLT

-50 IVAAQPHPD
+50 IVATQQHPD
-59 ADKLKVCS
+59 ADKLRVCS

-139 DAPIGTDISEYLNL
+139 DAPVGKGITEYLDL

-173 GVARDLAVVVDLPFN
+173 GVARDLAVVIDLPFN
-188 GEASAPVE
+188 EEVSASVE
-196 PKVDD
+196 PALDE

-213 PRYLGRVIRDVDV
+213 PRYLGRVIRDVDIN
-226 RRPTPLFMVER
+226 RPTPLFMVER

-257 LEIGQPLHAFNL
+257 LELGQPLHAFNL

-293 SRKMTAGT
+293 SREMTAGT
-301 LMIADKVKPLAMA
+301 LMIADEVKPLAMA

-342 MAGRARQYGLHTDAS
+342 MAGQIGRAH
-357 HRYERGVD
+357 V
-365 PELPYRA
+365 
-372 IERATTLLM
+372 
-381 EWVGGKP
+381 
-388 GPITDISATEHLPA
+388 
-402 RTGVTLRASA
+402 
-412 IEAMLGIEV
+412 
-421 PADEVTRIL
+421 
-430 KGLGFEVVVDSAAQ
+430 
-444 EWCCTA
+444 
-450 PSWRFDMG
+450 
-458 LEADLIEEIAR
+458 
-469 IFGYDNIPTQPVQG
+469 
-483 ASQAGVNSEAT
+483 
-494 ASLADIRHRLVSR
+494 
-507 GFNEAITFSF
+507 
-517 VSPDAQALFDPDWVP
+517 
-532 VALKNPISSDLSVMR
+532 
-547 TSLLPGLAGAAA
+547 
-559 HNIKRQITRVR
+559 
-570 FFETGLRFLPE
+570 
-581 ANGLTQTPTLALILC
+581 
-596 GARTPEG
+596 
-603 WSAQS
+603 
-608 DTVDFYDLKGEIEA
+608 
-622 LLAAAAKPV
+622 
-631 TFRSAIRAGLHD
+631 
-643 GQTAEVVLGD
+643 
-653 SVIGVMGRLHPMAAS
+653 
-668 ELDLPDKTFVA
+668 
-679 ELDLAEVL
+679 
-687 QRAMPDYHDISR
+687 
-699 YPEVRRDLAVVLDK
+699 
-713 QVAASAAV
+713 
-721 DLVKAAAGEY
+721 
-731 LADVVVFDLYEG
+731 
-743 EGVAENEKSLA
+743 
-754 MGLTFRDQS
+754 
-763 RTLTDEEVSNALVQV
+763 
-778 IDSLTEKLGAR
+778 
-789 LRH
+789 